1 MSNYELVVTINDNPK
16 EKADTK
22 LNSTHVIVNIL
33 DVNDN
38 APVFTSNS
46 KQQIRV
52 KETTT
57 LGTVVGT
64 VSATDKDF
72 GINGTVFYKFGC
84 NGNVSNGLF
93 VINNDTGVIR
103 VDGNIKNK
111 VGIYT
116 LEVLAI
122 DKGSLPMN
130 SSVLLDIFI
139 LDENIHRPEF
149 TVLPKNGIV
158 SVYEVCLSIFHML
171 RLSMTCLLNY
181 AVL

>member
-1 MSNYELVVTINDNPK
+1 MPKFELVVTINDNPI

-22 LNSTHVIVNIL
+22 LNSTHVVVNIL

-38 APVFTSNS
+38 APVFTLNS
-46 KQQIRV
+46 KQRIRV
-52 KETTT
+52 KETTH
-57 LGTVVGT
+57 LGTVVRT

-72 GINGTVFYKFGC
+72 GSNGTVYYRIGI
-84 NGNVSNGLF
+84 NGNVSDGLF
-93 VINNDTGVIR
+93 VIDNDTGAISLN
-103 VDGNIKNK
+103 GSIKDM

-122 DKGSLPMN
+122 DKGSPPMN

-149 TVLPKNGIV
+149 TVLPKNGII
-158 SVYEVCLSIFHML
+158 SI
-171 RLSMTCLLNY
+171 NK
-181 AVL
+181 V